1 MNELANSQRDGVN
14 PITSKGSILKR
25 RYRGVR
31 TFLLRFAV
39 LTFFVWFCTSLL
51 SPFDDR
57 EFDSASWR
65 QHAGSSD
72 WQSPRG
78 PMYEDLRRTL
88 LRDRATREGVVLM
101 MGEPDESGR
110 DGVLRYRLGAWS
122 GLRIDL
128 DTMSIAFDESGRVSS
143 VYRVQG

>member
-1 MNELANSQRDGVN
+1 MGPEQ
-14 PITSKGSILKR
+14 KKR
-25 RYRGVR
+25 FSDARGVVAR
-31 TFLLRFAV
+31 LALLT
-39 LTFFVWFCTSLL
+39 LIVWLCFSVL

-57 EFDSASWR
+57 EFDSATWR
-65 QHAGSSD
+65 QYAGSSD

-88 LRDRATREGVVLM
+88 LRDRPTREAVVLM
-101 MGEPDESGR
+101 LGEPDESGR
-110 DGVLRYRLGAWS
+110 DDVLRYRLGAWS

-128 DTMSIAFDESGRVSS
+128 DTMSIAFDESGRVRS